1 MFVCMYVFMLLGEG
15 SMYICEC
22 ELVPVESRRFRRFQ
36 IPLEQDLPG
45 SGELADLGDG
55 NQTEVLWKS
64 AHTLNCCAI
73 FPAPVFVE
81 FLIP

>member
-1 MFVCMYVFMLLGEG
+1 MYVCCSGRVLC
-15 SMYICEC
+15 ICEC

-36 IPLEQDLPG
+36 IPLEQDLPD